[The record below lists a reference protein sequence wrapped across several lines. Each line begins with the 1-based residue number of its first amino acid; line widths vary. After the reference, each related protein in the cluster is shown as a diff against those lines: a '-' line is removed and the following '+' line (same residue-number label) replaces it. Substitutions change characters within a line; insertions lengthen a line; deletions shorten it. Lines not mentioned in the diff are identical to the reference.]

1 VIVAPGDSPTLE
13 SNLATIKHSC
23 ILVDEK
29 TSNKSFGQILGYNY
43 AQHQNNNSSV
53 STLGTVYQVFLLIL

>member
-1 VIVAPGDSPTLE
+1 VAPGDSPTLE
-13 SNLATIKHSC
+13 SNLATTKHSC

-29 TSNKSFGQILGYNY
+29 TSKISFGQMLGYNY

-53 STLGTVYQVFLLIL
+53 STLETIYLVFSLIL